1 MSSEVAKV
9 TTKSFGRR
17 VRELRLEKGIRQH
30 ELAEAA
36 GMDVTYLSK
45 IETTKLPPPSAEK
58 IEAIARRLNVDPD
71 ELLFLARKAPRGI
84 ITKAISRE
92 PSVIRFLRE
101 VPQMTKDEIDD
112 LLRKRARRR

>member
-1 MSSEVAKV
+1 M
-9 TTKSFGRR
+9 TNKSFGRR

-45 IETTKLPPPSAEK
+45 IETSKLPPPSAEK
-58 IEAIARRLNVDPD
+58 VEALARKLNIDPD
-71 ELLFLARKAPRGI
+71 ELLFLAKKAPRAI
-84 ITKAISRE
+84 ITRAISRE

-101 VPQMTKDEIDD
+101 LPQMTKEEIDS
-112 LLRKRARRR
+112 LLGKRGRRK